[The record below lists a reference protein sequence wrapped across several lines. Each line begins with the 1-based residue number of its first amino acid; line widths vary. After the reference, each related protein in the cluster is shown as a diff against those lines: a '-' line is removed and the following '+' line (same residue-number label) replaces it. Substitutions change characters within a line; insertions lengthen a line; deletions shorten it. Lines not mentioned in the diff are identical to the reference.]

1 MLDNVLILVSIDLI
15 AIIGEL
21 IVLLNSIKNKKDV
34 GQPVF
39 NTMLASLLFV
49 TFTDLISWFC
59 MKVNTNIGVFIG
71 SVAGFCNYL
80 FPNLSWWIWL
90 IYSYSFI
97 SLRHTKSK
105 AKVFFICSSF
115 PTFASFFCLMINF
128 FTGIYFS
135 YQNGIYTRGK
145 YYWINTVF
153 TVIYMIWFVVLM
165 LMDYSHS
172 EDTKH
177 KKHIIYLFG
186 FAALPI
192 LGLLSEQIFFGMYL
206 APVFS
211 FMGILMI
218 YLNVQKERI
227 VDAEEAREAA
237 KSELEREKVK
247 VMLSQIKPHFLF
259 NTLNIIRSLITRD
272 PQTAVDAIDH
282 FADYLRENMTSLEL
296 VRCVSFTE
304 ELHHVEN
311 YLYIEKLRFQDH
323 LNVEYDINSVDFLVP
338 PLSLQIL
345 VENAVKHGISPKEES
360 GYVRIRTTEDSDFFM
375 VVCEDDGVGFDTEKK
390 ISMDHVGLRNTRM
403 RLNTMC
409 KGELIINSTPGVG
422 TKSVI
427 LIPKRQK

>member
-1 MLDNVLILVSIDLI
+1 MLDNVVILVSIDLI

-59 MKVNTNIGVFIG
+59 MEVKTNAGIFIG
-71 SVAGFCNYL
+71 SVAGFCNYF
-80 FPNLSWWIWL
+80 FPSLTWWIWL
-90 IYSYSFI
+90 IYAYSFI
-97 SLRHTKSK
+97 SLRHTKGRAK
-105 AKVFFICSSF
+105 AFFICSSF
-115 PTFASFFCLMINF
+115 PTIGSFLSLVINF

-145 YYWINTVF
+145 YYWINTLF
-153 TVIYMIWFVVLM
+153 TIIYMVWFVVLM
-165 LMDYSHS
+165 LMDYMRT
-172 EDTKH
+172 EDKKH

-186 FAALPI
+186 FVALPI

-206 APVFS
+206 APAFS

-227 VDAEEAREAA
+227 IDAEEAREAA
-237 KSELEREKVK
+237 KAELESEKVK

-272 PQTAVDAIDH
+272 PQTAVEAIDH
-282 FADYLRENMTSLEL
+282 FADYLRENMTSLDH

-323 LNVEYDINSVDFLVP
+323 LSVEYDINTVDFLLP

-345 VENAVKHGISPKEES
+345 VENAVKHGVSPKEES

-375 VVCEDDGVGFDTEKK
+375 VVCEDNGVGFDTDKK
-390 ISMDHVGLRNTRM
+390 VTMDHVGLRNTRM
-403 RLNTMC
+403 RLKTMC
-409 KGELIINSTPGVG
+409 NGELVINSTPDVG
-422 TKSVI
+422 TKAVI

>member
-1 MLDNVLILVSIDLI
+1 
-15 AIIGEL
+15 
-21 IVLLNSIKNKKDV
+21 
-34 GQPVF
+34 
-39 NTMLASLLFV
+39 
-49 TFTDLISWFC
+49 
-59 MKVNTNIGVFIG
+59 
-71 SVAGFCNYL
+71 
-80 FPNLSWWIWL
+80 
-90 IYSYSFI
+90 
-97 SLRHTKSK
+97 
-105 AKVFFICSSF
+105 
-115 PTFASFFCLMINF
+115 
-128 FTGIYFS
+128 
-135 YQNGIYTRGK
+135 
-145 YYWINTVF
+145 
-153 TVIYMIWFVVLM
+153 MIWFVVLM

-323 LNVEYDINSVDFLVP
+323 LNVEYDINSVDFMVP